1 MQSYRRRTT
10 SLEGV
15 QDISVQIDG
24 AISHW
29 ELTWVQP
36 EVRLKAKVIPG
47 GLVEGKKQILDI
59 HI

>member
-15 QDISVQIDG
+15 QHRSVQIDG
-24 AISHW
+24 VISHW

-36 EVRLKAKVIPG
+36 KVRLKAKVIPG
-47 GLVEGKKQILDI
+47 GLVEGKNKS
-59 HI
+59 

>member
-15 QDISVQIDG
+15 QHISVQIDG
-24 AISHW
+24 VISHW

-47 GLVEGKKQILDI
+47 GLVEGKNKS
-59 HI
+59 